1 MDAGDTSRR
10 VTVQEYGRIGRE
22 RVAGGRLGEKTH
34 DDEGVAERG
43 DPARG
48 GSALCG
54 ERGHIERAR
63 ADGSEDIELESRF

>member
-1 MDAGDTSRR
+1 MTW
-10 VTVQEYGRIGRE
+10 RE
-22 RVAGGRLGEKTH
+22 TH

-48 GSALCG
+48 GIALCG

-63 ADGSEDIELESRF
+63 PDGSEDIELESGFENRRILVAKKYAIDEVSR